1 MRCRIGQG
9 LATDA
14 SAAPTRGSCT
24 DCRDAVDLLASL
36 APEEF
41 SFDIDHK
48 ASACVVAAP
57 DDAFRIL
64 FNLMHNAV
72 AVAQRRQ
79 KCLKSLVIRTE
90 FGRSMTTMKLAD
102 DGPGLPLEIRG
113 RLFGTPPRRRSST
126 RHGYGL
132 AIARGLAERNCGML
146 SVATSHHG
154 TTFTLQLP
162 SFYAGQRA

>member
-1 MRCRIGQG
+1 MRCRVGQWR
-9 LATDA
+9 ATDA
-14 SAAPTRGSCT
+14 SAAPTGVDLVQT
-24 DCRDAVDLLASL
+24 ARDTVDLLASF

-57 DDAFRIL
+57 NDAFRIL

-79 KCLKSLVIRTE
+79 KSLKSLVIRTE

-113 RLFGTPPRRRSST
+113 RLFGTPPRRLSST

-132 AIARGLAERNCGML
+132 AIARELAERNGGML

-162 SFYAGQRA
+162 SFYAGQ